1 MVSEN
6 SLDRSLN
13 YEKWIDHILWLTIIL
28 IPILIFPFFVSDIFD
43 AIKGPVL
50 VLSGISILV
59 LLILNKKWDNSLISW
74 LVISYLSLV
83 LISSIFAYD
92 PLLAFAGA
100 TNYGGR
106 FEGFATI
113 SIYLILFYASK
124 NYLVVTK
131 AKLIRALSFL
141 SIVSVYSLVQYYQ
154 FDPLVI
160 YKNYR
165 SMIFSTIGNQNFLG
179 SLMVM
184 LSSLTFGLSVFYKK
198 WYYFL
203 FFLFFFSSLLASQT
217 RGCWIAFGIIIIIYC
232 IVILFFDRSKFLSLL
247 IALLVLGCSALILNF
262 SKKNTLSKRTNSIKT
277 EIKLKDEYGGSGRL
291 KIWEIS
297 WLVVKGHPIL
307 GTGPENLKS
316 VLNAEYKK
324 ELNAYYRMKGATID
338 KAHNEYL
345 HIAAVTGIPSLI
357 IYLTLLVLIFWKNI
371 LQFRVDTIKLIL
383 GITVL
388 GYLAQAFSNIS
399 VIAVAPLF
407 WVTLGYFSSES
418 KEAYQ

>member
-6 SLDRSLN
+6 SLDRSVI

-28 IPILIFPFFVSDIFD
+28 IPILIFPFFVGDIFD

-50 VLSGISILV
+50 VLSGISILI
-59 LLILNKKWDNSLISW
+59 LLFLNRKWDNSIITW
-74 LVISYLSLV
+74 LVISYLFLV

-92 PLLAFAGA
+92 SILAFAGA

-106 FEGFATI
+106 FEGFTTI

-141 SIVSVYSLVQYYQ
+141 SIVSIYSLVQYYQ

-184 LSSLTFGLSVFYKK
+184 LSSLTFGLSLFYKK

-203 FFLFFFSSLLASQT
+203 FFLIFFSSLLASQT
-217 RGCWIAFGIIIIIYC
+217 RGCWIAFGIVILGYLFWIIIY
-232 IVILFFDRSKFLSLL
+232 DRAKIS
-247 IALLVLGCSALILNF
+247 GLILVFFVMMISAITLNY
-262 SKKNTLSKRTNSIKT
+262 SRKNTLSKRTNSIRK
-277 EIKLKDEYGGSGRL
+277 EIKIKDEYAGSGRL
-291 KIWEIS
+291 KIWEIT
-297 WLVVKGHPIL
+297 WGVIKDHPL
-307 GTGPENLKS
+307 FGTGPENLKP
-316 VLNAEYKK
+316 VLKSEYNT
-324 ELNAYYRMKGATID
+324 ELNAYYRMKGVTID

-345 HIAAVTGIPSLI
+345 HIAVVTGIPSLL
-357 IYLTLLVLIFWKNI
+357 IYLSLLGNIFWKNI
-371 LQFRVDTIKLIL
+371 PRFRFDKVKLIL
-383 GITVL
+383 GLTIF
-388 GYLAQAFSNIS
+388 GYLVQAISNIS
-399 VIAVAPLF
+399 VISVAPVF
-407 WVTLGYFSSES
+407 WILLGYLS
-418 KEAYQ
+418 KQTKEVY